1 MQEIN
6 IMKYWQDVFSQ
17 YDVDAF
23 VKYAES
29 K

>member
-1 MQEIN
+1 MQKIN

-17 YDVDAF
+17 YDVEAF
-23 VKYAES
+23 VKYAEL